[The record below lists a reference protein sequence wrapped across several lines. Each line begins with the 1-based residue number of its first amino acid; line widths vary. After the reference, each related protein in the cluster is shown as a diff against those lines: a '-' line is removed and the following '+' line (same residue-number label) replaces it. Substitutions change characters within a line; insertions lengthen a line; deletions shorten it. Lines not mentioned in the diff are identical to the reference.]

1 MSLKYLKMDKP
12 KPRFRVHREYRV
24 QYRLC
29 GDSRPT
35 LGAIL
40 FQHSVNTQAGGPPL
54 RFVQRRDSTAPIQM
68 EFSVRSTKSSICVI
82 VAELCS
88 AWAVQRPA
96 PTWPAAARENSD
108 PQSEVA
114 ASNSHSSIWK
124 SRITSTNQLRNEL
137 WQNRSY

>member
-96 PTWPAAARENSD
+96 PTWPARRAKTVIRNRKLLHLIPIQVFGSLEL
-108 PQSEVA
+108 PPL
-114 ASNSHSSIWK
+114 
-124 SRITSTNQLRNEL
+124 TS
-137 WQNRSY
+137 